1 MVARQAT
8 FSSAQQ
14 ALVKLKEH
22 QIDLIDIVS
31 FMYDKIFDDNIEFAA
46 SGQCISGS
54 ANEILSIIQ
63 IKLQSYSKCQG
74 SCFGRFVSGIVLNF
88 REQLTVDIGLLV
100 YFRILLSGF
109 VNKLDQPVRKACIQ
123 FL

>member
-63 IKLQSYSKCQG
+63 IKLQSYSTCQG
-74 SCFGRFVSGIVLNF
+74 SCCGRFVSGIVLNF
-88 REQLTVDIGLLV
+88 REQLTVDVGLLV